1 LVLRRARSAN
11 GRAAPSSSRA
21 CRAGAEAEARGANA
35 GVCAARAG
43 RRRCDR
49 RARYARA
56 QRSRSVCSSRAAAAE
71 GVRLR
76 VTMLGGRA
84 RQHTGGGRR
93 GGANRASQKTIH
105 GCGDGGMR
113 RRRGG
118 DWRALGTSD
127 ARAAAGEHPPCLCA
141 QLLEPCPCGVRLT
154 RTKRPSRP
162 DIWGAGA
169 GKFRCTLACDAR
181 ARRRG
186 GRGGSSVRSRAAP
199 ASPREP
205 AAAMGRRPRR
215 AEPARHWCWGGVG
228 CGCVQCWLGAG

>member
-1 LVLRRARSAN
+1 MLAGLVLRRARSAN
-11 GRAAPSSSRA
+11 RRAAQSSSRA
-21 CRAGAEAEARGANA
+21 CRAGAEAEARGTNA

-49 RARYARA
+49 RARYAGD
-56 QRSRSVCSSRAAAAE
+56 QRSRSVCHSRAAAAE
-71 GVRLR
+71 GVQLR
-76 VTMLGGRA
+76 VTMFGGRA
-84 RQHTGGGRR
+84 RQHTDGGRR
-93 GGANRASQKTIH
+93 GGANRGS
-105 GCGDGGMR
+105 GCGGGGMR
-113 RRRGG
+113 RRRGS
-118 DWRALGTSD
+118 DWRASGTSD

-141 QLLEPCPCGVRLT
+141 QLLEQCPSGVHLT
-154 RTKRPSRP
+154 RTNHPSRP

-169 GKFRCTLACDAR
+169 GKFRCTLAFDAR

-215 AEPARHWCWGGVG
+215 AEPTRHWCWGGVG
-228 CGCVQCWLGAG
+228 CGSVQCWLGAG